1 MSFKGKQS
9 VLTLTA
15 ISTVLP
21 SSCGSTADTASVPEI
36 KLMAH
41 RGIPWD
47 WPENS
52 LLSFRK
58 ALETGADILEFD
70 VRLSKNRVPV
80 IMHDDALDRT
90 TDRKGLIGEK
100 TLAEI
105 KEAGIV
111 FTKSGASRPPEPVPT
126 LDETIELL
134 KEFPVVLINCEIK
147 DYSDDCIK
155 ETVDAFRAASM
166 LDRTYFACF
175 DYSVLERIKV
185 IDVSLK
191 VQGFPLALMKNVPKK
206 DDAEKIFDYVGLPFA
221 DTSRAEVEHF
231 ESMGI
236 TTGIWTINDPK
247 EIAKAREL
255 GTGIVTTDRFNVFR
269 EYLDKEKSGEK

>member
-1 MSFKGKQS
+1 MSFEGKQS
-9 VLTLTA
+9 VLA
-15 ISTVLP
+15 AMIISIALP
-21 SSCGSTADTASVPEI
+21 SSCRSTAGTAPAPEI

-70 VRLSKNRVPV
+70 VRLSKDKVPV
-80 IMHDDALDRT
+80 IMHDNALDRT
-90 TDRKGLIGEK
+90 TNRKGLIDEK

-111 FTKSGASRPPEPVPT
+111 FTKSGVVRPPEPVPT

-134 KEFPVVLINCEIK
+134 KEFPAVLVNCEIK

-155 ETVDAFRAASM
+155 KTIDAFRAASI

-175 DYSVLERIKV
+175 DYSVLERIKA

-191 VQGFPLALMKNVPKK
+191 VQGFPLGLMKNVPKK

-221 DTSRAEVEHF
+221 DTSKAEVEHF

-236 TTGIWTINDPK
+236 ITGVWTVNDLK
-247 EIAKAREL
+247 EVTRIRKL
-255 GTGIVTTDRFNVFR
+255 GTGVVTTDRFNVFR
-269 EYLDKEKSGEK
+269 EYLDKDKSGEK